1 MADEVNPVLSDWEL
15 QQQAEQDEA
24 QRRIANIHLEE
35 AEKRLAKK
43 KASDLG
49 SMTDEELRR
58 YTRKLAGYDA
68 I

>member
-1 MADEVNPVLSDWEL
+1 MADETNTELTWEQ

-35 AEKRLAKK
+35 AERRAEAKK
-43 KASDLG
+43 VKDLG
-49 SMTDEELRR
+49 SMTDEQLRR
-58 YTRKLAGYDA
+58 YTRKIANYDA